1 MSSAQQAPALNVQMK
16 RNYEFSRRMLDGL
29 LEGFTA
35 EDALARV
42 GDFKPL
48 VWYLGH
54 IAVAENAWLQL
65 HRGAASLLPQGH
77 TERYSRGSDGEAD
90 FADASLDELTAL
102 LATLRQRIK
111 SAIAEIE
118 PADLERETPVETF
131 PPLKQCGNA
140 FALICGHTAYHAGQI
155 QLLRRAMGKGT
166 TFG

>member
-16 RNYEFSRRMLDGL
+16 RNYEFTRRMLDGL

-35 EDALARV
+35 EEALERV

-65 HRGAASLLPQGH
+65 HRGAASALPDGH
-77 TERYSRGSDGEAD
+77 MDRYSRGSDGDAD
-90 FADASLDELTAL
+90 FSDASLEDMTAL
-102 LATLRQRIK
+102 LATLRQGIK
-111 SAIAEIE
+111 AAIATIQPEE
-118 PADLERETPVETF
+118 LERETPVDTF

-140 FALICGHTAYHAGQI
+140 FALVCSHNSYHAGQI
-155 QLLRRAMGKGT
+155 QLLRRAMGKSA

>member
-1 MSSAQQAPALNVQMK
+1 MSSARQAAALNVQMK

-29 LEGFTA
+29 LEDFTS
-35 EDALARV
+35 EEALERV

-65 HRGAASLLPQGH
+65 HRGAESVLPEGH
-77 TERYSRGSDGEAD
+77 MTRYSRGSDGDAD
-90 FADASLDELTAL
+90 FSDASLDEMTSL
-102 LATLRQRIK
+102 LGTLRERMK
-111 SAIAEIE
+111 AAIAEIE
-118 PADLERETPVETF
+118 PEDLERETPVEVF

-140 FALICGHTAYHAGQI
+140 FALVCSHNAYHAGQI
-155 QLLRRAMGKGT
+155 QLLRRAMGKSA